1 MIQDRTG
8 LIWVGTNDGVIVFH
22 PDELIQDKNKY
33 ISLHLH
39 KEDQQSL
46 SHNEVKVVFE
56 DSKGNIWLG
65 TTGGGLNLL
74 VREKQLE
81 KSWFKHYNADNGL
94 ANETVQAILEDNEG
108 YIWVST
114 ESGISKFNLQTE
126 RFENFI
132 FSNNRHAAIF
142 NELSC
147 WKKKNGELMF
157 GSYNGVYIFNPSG
170 IKFDTYAPRV
180 LVTGL
185 WINGNPMRPQGQ
197 DSPLMESITNTKK
210 IVLEHNQNSFNLE
223 CTMLNFHAAELNQYA
238 YYLEGF
244 EKDWNLGS
252 RNNMATYRNVPREDI
267 YSK

>member
-1 MIQDRTG
+1 M
-8 LIWVGTNDGVIVFH
+8 
-22 PDELIQDKNKY
+22 
-33 ISLHLH
+33 HLH

-74 VREKQLE
+74 VREKSLE
-81 KSWFKHYNADNGL
+81 KSWFKHFNADNGL
-94 ANETVQAILEDNEG
+94 ANETVQAILEDKEG

-126 RFENFI
+126 RFENFV

-147 WKKKNGELMF
+147 WKKKSGELMF

-170 IKFDTYAPRV
+170 IKFDTYAPQV
-180 LVTGL
+180 LITGL
-185 WINGNPMRPQGQ
+185 WINGNSMHPQGQ
-197 DSPLMESITNTKK
+197 DSPLTESITSTHK
-210 IVLEHNQNSFNLE
+210 IILEHNQNSFNLE

-244 EKDWNLGS
+244 EKTGISALAIIWRLIA
-252 RNNMATYRNVPREDI
+252 MFLRESM
-267 YSK
+267 YLK